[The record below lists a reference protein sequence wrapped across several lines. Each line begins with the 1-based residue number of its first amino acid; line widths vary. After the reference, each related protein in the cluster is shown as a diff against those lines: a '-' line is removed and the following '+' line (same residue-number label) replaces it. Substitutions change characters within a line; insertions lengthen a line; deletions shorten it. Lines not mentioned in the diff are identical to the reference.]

1 MNIFRRVEQ
10 KYLITSAQYDALME
24 ALGDKLVK
32 DEYFYN
38 DIYNLYLDAP
48 DHRLIIQSIEKP
60 MYKEKFRVRSYGLAE
75 NEDSKVYLEIK
86 KKFDGTSHK
95 RRISMTLGEFYKY
108 MEKGNRPKNANPITL
123 AELDYDFEKYNLQPS
138 ILINYER
145 YSYYFRGNKDLRITF
160 DHNVKYRVK
169 KPDLTNGDDMH
180 PIIDKDMYIMEIKSL
195 DSLPIKL
202 SQLLAILKIYPR
214 GFSKPKNAYL
224 KSLESA
230 KQKERK

>member
-10 KYLITSAQYDALME
+10 KYLLTSAQHDALLKE
-24 ALGDKLVK
+24 LGDKLVK

-108 MEKGNRPKNANPITL
+108 MEKGNRPKGANPITL

-145 YSYYFRGNKDLRITF
+145 YSYYIRGNKDLRITF
-160 DHNVKYRVK
+160 DHNVRYRTE

-180 PIIDKDMYIMEIKSL
+180 HIIDKDMYIMEIKSL

-202 SQLLAILKIYPR
+202 SQLLAKLKIYPR

-224 KSLESA
+224 KSLERA

>member
-108 MEKGNRPKNANPITL
+108 MEKGNRPKGANPITL

-145 YSYYFRGNKDLRITF
+145 YSYYIRGNKDLRITF
-160 DHNVKYRVK
+160 DHNVRYRTK

-202 SQLLAILKIYPR
+202 SQLLAKLKIYPR

>member
-10 KYLITSAQYDALME
+10 KYLITSEQYNALME

-180 PIIDKDMYIMEIKSL
+180 HIIDKDMYIMEIKSL

-202 SQLLAILKIYPR
+202 SQLLAKLKIYPR

>member
-10 KYLITSAQYDALME
+10 KYLITSEQYNALME

-108 MEKGNRPKNANPITL
+108 MEKGNRPKGANPITL

-145 YSYYFRGNKDLRITF
+145 YSYYFRGNKDLRVTF

-180 PIIDKDMYIMEIKSL
+180 HIIDKDMYIMEIKSL

-202 SQLLAILKIYPR
+202 SQLLAKLKIYPR

-224 KSLESA
+224 KSLEKA

>member
-10 KYLITSAQYDALME
+10 KYLITSEQYNALME

-60 MYKEKFRVRSYGLAE
+60 MYKETFRVRSYGLAE

-95 RRISMTLGEFYKY
+95 RRISMALGEFYKY
-108 MEKGNRPKNANPITL
+108 MEKGNRPKGANPITL

-145 YSYYFRGNKDLRITF
+145 YSYYFRGNKDLRVTF

-180 PIIDKDMYIMEIKSL
+180 HIIDKDMYIMEIKSL

-202 SQLLAILKIYPR
+202 SQLLAKLKIYPR

-224 KSLESA
+224 KSLERA

>member
-10 KYLITSAQYDALME
+10 KYLITTEQYNALME

-145 YSYYFRGNKDLRITF
+145 YSYYFKGNKDLRITF

-180 PIIDKDMYIMEIKSL
+180 HIIDKDMYIMEIKSL

-202 SQLLAILKIYPR
+202 SQLLAKLKIYPR

-224 KSLESA
+224 KSLERA

>member
-108 MEKGNRPKNANPITL
+108 MEKGNRPKGANPITL

-160 DHNVKYRVK
+160 DHNVRYRTK
-169 KPDLTNGDDMH
+169 KPDLTNGDDIH

-202 SQLLAILKIYPR
+202 SQLLAKLKIYPR

-224 KSLESA
+224 KSLERA

>member
-10 KYLITSAQYDALME
+10 KYLITSEQYNALME

-108 MEKGNRPKNANPITL
+108 MEKGNRPKGANPIAL

-145 YSYYFRGNKDLRITF
+145 YSYYFRGNKDLRVTF

-180 PIIDKDMYIMEIKSL
+180 HIIDRDMYIMEIKSL

-202 SQLLAILKIYPR
+202 SQLLAKLKIYPR

-224 KSLESA
+224 KSLERA

>member
-10 KYLITSAQYDALME
+10 KYLITSEQYNALME

-145 YSYYFRGNKDLRITF
+145 YSYYFRGNKNLRVTF

-180 PIIDKDMYIMEIKSL
+180 HIIDKDMYIMEIKSL

-202 SQLLAILKIYPR
+202 SQLLAKLKIYPR

-224 KSLESA
+224 KSLERA

>member
-10 KYLITSAQYDALME
+10 KYLITSEQYNALME

-108 MEKGNRPKNANPITL
+108 MEKGNRPKGANPITL

-145 YSYYFRGNKDLRITF
+145 YSYYFRGNKDLRVTF

-180 PIIDKDMYIMEIKSL
+180 HIIDKDMYIMEIKSL

-202 SQLLAILKIYPR
+202 SQLLAKLKIYPR

-224 KSLESA
+224 KSLERA

>member
-10 KYLITSAQYDALME
+10 KYLIASEQYNALME

-108 MEKGNRPKNANPITL
+108 VEKGNRPKNANPITL

-145 YSYYFRGNKDLRITF
+145 YSYYFRGNKNLRVTF

-180 PIIDKDMYIMEIKSL
+180 HIIDKDMYIMEIKSL

-202 SQLLAILKIYPR
+202 SQLLAKLKIYPR

-224 KSLESA
+224 KSLERA

>member
-10 KYLITSAQYDALME
+10 KYLITSKQYNALME

-145 YSYYFRGNKDLRITF
+145 YSYYFRGNKDLRVTF

-180 PIIDKDMYIMEIKSL
+180 HIIDKDMYIMEIKSL

-202 SQLLAILKIYPR
+202 SQLLAKLKIYPR

-224 KSLESA
+224 KSLERA

>member
-108 MEKGNRPKNANPITL
+108 MEKGNRPKGANPITL

-145 YSYYFRGNKDLRITF
+145 YSYYIRGNKDLRITF
-160 DHNVKYRVK
+160 DHNVRYRTK

-202 SQLLAILKIYPR
+202 SQLLAKLKIYPR

-224 KSLESA
+224 KSLERA